1 MAGKKSGTRKKTGM
15 SEFQKMVKA
24 LKLSKDEIADMLGHT
39 RLNPETG
46 MREHRKGG
54 GKVVKAKF
62 GTSGLLV
69 KAAGKRSGQNLKG
82 SSTSARRKWSEDPN
96 VGVDGKVRASTDTA
110 DGPMKEVIS
119 GKNKSLQ
126 ASPTAQRKR
135 KAEGKQAADLKQP
148 AAGSVGRGAEQAD
161 AGIAK
166 FKIDAKKA
174 KEYDKRIK
182 ELKKQVLKD
191 RDIIRKLRKQK
202 PTGVDRIKNSETIR
216 KAKIK
221 LEQNSL
227 QLFDMKSRGG
237 PGGKSK
243 ATEAQRKK
251 IIDKIKSLKKG
262 GPVVKA
268 RIGGILKAGKAIKK
282 SISSGGKK
290 PKKKTNPIE
299 QIKKIRKKRPVRKPR
314 KLGPVGSRDN
324 APINMG
330 FMERAIRNQDIDTK
344 DVQKLTPYQYKKMLE
359 ETPFQPKLKRR
370 KRGAARKKAGGGP
383 IIEKK
388 FGKAIT
394 KALKKGTKSL
404 KKATKKNPNIRNPI
418 KKRGY
423 NIFDRLQKH
432 MTGPSGPRRNKK
444 GGGKITY
451 RMTGGQVVDAGYD

>member
-1 MAGKKSGTRKKTGM
+1 MARKKTTKDYGDRQ
-15 SEFQKMVKA
+15 FNKMVKA
-24 LKLSKDEIADMLGHT
+24 LKLSEEEVIDLIGGVRRNKK
-39 RLNPETG
+39 TG
-46 MREHRKGG
+46 QIEHHKKGG
-54 GKVVKAKF
+54 PVVKARVGKGIQKGLTESYKAIADKLKARKSKPKKTTRSEAKLVEGSGDMSDPTNRAGRMRA
-62 GTSGLLV
+62 GTQQRRGGATSQARDAISDTEKDKLARS
-69 KAAGKRSGQNLKG
+69 KAARGSYKRSQKLKKG
-82 SSTSARRKWSEDPN
+82 S
-96 VGVDGKVRASTDTA
+96 
-110 DGPMKEVIS
+110 
-119 GKNKSLQ
+119 L
-126 ASPTAQRKR
+126 AQLS
-135 KAEGKQAADLKQP
+135 D
-148 AAGSVGRGAEQAD
+148 
-161 AGIAK
+161 
-166 FKIDAKKA
+166 
-174 KEYDKRIK
+174 EYDKL
-182 ELKKQVLKD
+182 LKGRQRAERVK
-191 RDIIRKLRKQK
+191 
-202 PTGVDRIKNSETIR
+202 GS
-216 KAKIK
+216 
-221 LEQNSL
+221 
-227 QLFDMKSRGG
+227 
-237 PGGKSK
+237 KSK
-243 ATEAQRKK
+243 YYKVFKARKMK
-251 IIDKIKSLKKG
+251 GLKTG

-268 RIGGILKAGKAIKK
+268 RIGGILKAGRAIKK
-282 SISSGGKK
+282 SMISGSGK

-370 KRGAARKKAGGGP
+370 KSGAARKKAGGGP

-432 MTGPSGPRRNKK
+432 MTGPSGPKRNKK